1 MDQTKLSN
9 FFLQL
14 SKDVE
19 DDKLSDTKMKLL
31 QEFYMS
37 YMFKNQ
43 YQTDLESENPKE
55 TEDMTDEDFKKFLT
69 MGWYVYSCINDGKEI
84 I

>member
-43 YQTDLESENPKE
+43 YETDLESENPKE
-55 TEDMTDEDFKKFLT
+55 TDEMTDEDFKKFLT
-69 MGWYVYSCINDGKEI
+69 MGWYVYSCLNDGKEI

>member
-31 QEFYMS
+31 REFYMS
-37 YMFKNQ
+37 YMFK
-43 YQTDLESENPKE
+43 
-55 TEDMTDEDFKKFLT
+55 
-69 MGWYVYSCINDGKEI
+69 INTKQI
-84 I
+84 